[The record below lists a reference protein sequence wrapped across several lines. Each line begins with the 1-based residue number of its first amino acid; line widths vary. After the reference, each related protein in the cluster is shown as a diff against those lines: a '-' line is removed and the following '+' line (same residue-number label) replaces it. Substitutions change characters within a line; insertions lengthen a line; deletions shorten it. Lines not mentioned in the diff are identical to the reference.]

1 MVVFRAKVG
10 ERYQLPHKGIIPREL
25 GVVAR
30 YKGQRKIADP
40 GYQNPRWVDGEL
52 LILDGK
58 VNSINSAHH
67 WSMLFFLTYLYFAN
81 LQFIRDG
88 PVIAFFY
95 WTSNFHLFEFFRRLR
110 LPD

>member
-1 MVVFRAKVG
+1 VIFLFTNKHETLQFNMILI
-10 ERYQLPHKGIIPREL
+10 Q
-25 GVVAR
+25 VAR

-40 GYQNPRWVDGEL
+40 GFQNSRWVDGEL

-58 VNSINSAHH
+58 VNSIIRALF
-67 WSMLFFLTYLYFAN
+67 WPLLFFNIFLLRN

>member
-1 MVVFRAKVG
+1 VVFRAKVG
-10 ERYQLPHKGIIPREL
+10 KHYQLPHKGVIPREL

-30 YKGQRKIADP
+30 YKGQRRIADA
-40 GYQNPRWVDGEL
+40 GFKNPRWVDGEL

-58 VNSINSAHH
+58 
-67 WSMLFFLTYLYFAN
+67 
-81 LQFIRDG
+81 FIRDG

-95 WTSNFHLFEFFRRLR
+95 WTSNLHLFEFFRRLS